1 MTTTGAR
8 SPRVFIGPVE
18 IAGYYTRLAGA
29 LRELGLHAVAVDL
42 SGHTYRY
49 EATGRPPAV
58 VRLATVAT
66 VRGEAARGSRLVR
79 LWWRAARIASRLAL
93 LGWAVVRFDAFVFG
107 YGQTLLG
114 GRELPLLRA
123 LGKRIVFVFNG
134 SDARPPYVD
143 GADMASSRGMS
154 IRECIA
160 LARRK
165 KERIRRIERY
175 AHAVVSQPAFSL
187 LFERPVVDFFRIG
200 VPWTPADAVPPHPG
214 SAGRIVHS
222 PSDPEVKGSDR
233 IRDTID
239 QLRAEGR
246 DLELIELRGVP
257 NEVVRREIAR
267 ADFVIDQLYSDAPM
281 VGFATEAATA
291 GRPAI
296 VGGYAWPQLHAIY
309 DEASMPPVQECHPDE
324 LRDAIV
330 RLVDDRTYREEL
342 GARAKAFVESAWNRR
357 GIAERYLAL
366 LRGDVDPAWLFD
378 PRRLRYVRGVGLDEE
393 RAREIVAAVID
404 EAGVGAL
411 QLSDKPELE
420 RAFVDF
426 AAGA

>member
-1 MTTTGAR
+1 
-8 SPRVFIGPVE
+8 VFIGPVE

-29 LRELGLHAVAVDL
+29 LREIGVEAVAVDL
-42 SGHTYRY
+42 SGHAFRY
-49 EATGRPPAV
+49 EASSAPNRWVDIAT
-58 VRLATVAT
+58 LATMRA
-66 VRGEAARGSRLVR
+66 EPARGRASRLF
-79 LWWRAARIASRLAL
+79 WRAAKAISRIPVLLWAL
-93 LGWAVVRFDAFVFG
+93 IRFDAFIFG
-107 YGQTLLG
+107 YGQTLFD

-143 GADMASSRGMS
+143 GADMGESKGMS
-154 IRECIA
+154 IPACVA

-200 VPWTPADAVPPHPG
+200 VPWIPASAEG
-214 SAGRIVHS
+214 SRGGSSIRIVHS
-222 PSDPEVKGSDR
+222 PSDPEVKGSAR
-233 IRDTID
+233 IRETVDA
-239 QLRAEGR
+239 LRAEGR
-246 DLELIELRGVP
+246 HLELVELRGVA
-257 NEVVRREIAR
+257 NEVVREQIAR

-296 VGGYAWPQLHAIY
+296 VGGYAWPQLHEIY
-309 DEASMPPVQECHPDE
+309 EADAMPPVEECHPDD
-324 LRDAIV
+324 LRAAIL
-330 RLVDDRTYREEL
+330 RLADDPAYREDL
-342 GARAKAFVESAWNRR
+342 GSRARAFVQSTWSRR
-357 GIAERYLAL
+357 SIAERFLGL
-366 LRGDVDPAWLFD
+366 IHGDIDPGWLFD
-378 PRRLRYVRGVGLDEE
+378 PRELTYVRGVGLTEE
-393 RAREIVAAVID
+393 RAREIVAAVLL
-404 EAGVGAL
+404 AGGRAAL
-411 QLSDKPELE
+411 QLSDKPQLE